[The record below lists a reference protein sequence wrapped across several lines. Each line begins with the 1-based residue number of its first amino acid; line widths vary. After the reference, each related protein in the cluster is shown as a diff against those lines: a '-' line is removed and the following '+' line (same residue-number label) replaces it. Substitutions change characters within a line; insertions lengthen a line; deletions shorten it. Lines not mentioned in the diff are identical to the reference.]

1 MKLLDCAGV
10 AEILGFHEAHVRD
23 RLSKRRDFP
32 PAYRLGRALRWSQ
45 ADIEDWLEARR
56 VGPTVRKRNKV
67 RSRSVQ
73 PTGDLAGGGSVVG
86 VEAVQVAV
94 ADHAGQLVDV

>member
-1 MKLLDCAGV
+1 MKLLNCAAVG
-10 AEILGFHEAHVRD
+10 ELLGMHEAHVRD

-32 PAYRLGRALRWSQ
+32 PAYRLGTSLRWSQ
-45 ADIEDWLEARR
+45 SEIEDWLESRR

-73 PTGDLAGGGSVVG
+73 PAGDLAGGSSVVG

-94 ADHAGQLVDV
+94 PDHAGQLVDV